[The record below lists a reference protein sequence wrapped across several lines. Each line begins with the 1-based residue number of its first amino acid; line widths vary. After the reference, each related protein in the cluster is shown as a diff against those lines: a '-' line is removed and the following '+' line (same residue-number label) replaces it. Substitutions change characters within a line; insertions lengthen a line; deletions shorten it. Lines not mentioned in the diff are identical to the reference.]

1 MLVQVDSLVEEMVVA
16 VVDKVEVEVVS
27 LDFLKDQLLSVMQ

>member
-1 MLVQVDSLVEEMVVA
+1 MLVEEDFLVEEMVVE
-16 VVDKVEVEVVS
+16 VTDKVEVEVVS